1 MRVKPAMPKKEVL
14 PGFGRVKQKLVVV
27 VDDLGGKFSYQ
38 QTKDHLRCA
47 HAIISRAM
55 PAMDGSYCIKSLSAP
70 MRLSATG
77 EVCRRIHIT
86 QGTAL
91 TIGRSNKS
99 CDVTF
104 SDARVSRKHCQ
115 LRLLPHSNTL
125 LLLDGAT
132 TSDSCWDVS
141 HFVESLDVNRL
152 HSPPQMNK
160 PVLGDASIIKGLP
173 EDLRNIQN
181 ASKLKRKGKLVHY
194 PQKKHRRIE
203 THDFARAVGSHPVVK
218 VSCQWKPS
226 LNGIFV
232 NGHEFSTRVMVL
244 VPGDEVSL
252 VGPTNGGKSFDSECS
267 AAIGF
272 VVEAEPMG
280 QKAPTTT
287 SCLSLK
293 SITEHTID
301 DKFSAPDMACISHD
315 GGHGSFCKLIAFN
328 DRKDRHPEIWSV
340 SRSPYNQYMGTVTVG
355 NPDERIRRS
364 VSDTQAADLS
374 TNQSI
379 KPGSADPVQGKNP
392 RSLVSLDLQAVQVTE
407 ASSSVELDH
416 KLLSAFNLVNSSVK
430 LRSDLLNCYTAKS
443 IQAVAEQTELPLMT
457 AEKGVNCTQEI
468 TIYNNYI
475 TETTTVPTIDNV
487 SELCDRDLV
496 RHAGDP
502 AKMKDV
508 FFSLEHIAKLG
519 SILSPQTI
527 LPNDI
532 LTKNSKGYDM
542 SVLEKDA
549 SVSPIPAPPSRRE
562 SLLKGPSLVDNASIN
577 LPQFTRTLLVSPSNH
592 TARVTDMLSQMFD
605 AVLSK
610 RSVVN
615 SLPPAAANGNHLE
628 EFVSGNPHKEN
639 SDVLQATS
647 LRGVNDD
654 KTLKTGLVCEHS
666 FANDTGPMMVKADV
680 ARLTVMQVNE
690 ERQGGLKESLNGV
703 HNSDNGCT
711 MERILLGQPLNVEP
725 HSLDDGRQLNFTK
738 DGQAFVHVTN
748 EQTMLLE
755 TICCQSSQMD
765 VASSECTVKVVGSV
779 CGNGNF
785 TTVDNLSSTGYEI
798 VPVKK
803 VQSNTEVMD
812 VGASQREET
821 CAVQNIGCLEK
832 FCSLHVQQHLEC
844 TCSLGSS
851 KTEVEVMS
859 VKKVQG
865 IMKSL
870 DTEDEQRKATY
881 SAQEPKGL
889 DASCSTNVE
898 EHGLNMPIVGACHS
912 GLEEVDFCKK
922 DALKCTVKG
931 VEVQKGFECSVLVPA
946 SNKEELFATLQPDH
960 GVQRVV
966 CKEFNNDRA
975 RLDDGATL
983 ETDKT
988 VGRHDLCCSENL
1000 AVNAQVDAGV
1010 NTFGSKIEI
1019 GGYYLNQL
1027 EDVAAADN
1035 TVHLWKLLALSDD
1048 VQALFIATFT
1058 YDIEWFLASGG
1069 LSRDIPVT
1077 VACHDARRCWSKASK
1092 DRCEKPFLDWPN
1104 VTLVYPPFPR
1114 SNAIGSK
1121 GQGIGC
1127 HHPKIFLV
1135 RRSGSLRVIVSS
1147 ANLTYK
1153 QWFHVTN
1160 NVWWQDFSCR
1170 KTPDFRCLFRGEN
1183 KSKSSSSPDFA
1194 SQLAMFLAALLV
1206 NVPSESHW
1214 VTDLAA
1220 FDFSDADGSL
1230 VASVPGLHH
1239 PLYQNAPQFLTTLD
1253 KEVCYPSLQGDDIG
1267 SSFLGVVPTT
1277 VAGIKYRFCPSADR
1291 NGKRIRCL
1299 AAALSVAIAYE
1310 GSTMPVLL
1318 KRAKFLKAD
1327 PNAVSVVVTSRAN
1340 NGSQDLFLQQD
1351 LHDTEINTMETDVF
1365 DTEKGFIKLGFL
1377 TRDVASWLAI
1387 LCDQG
1392 FFSFAACIWPS
1403 EALAVASGQCDG
1415 IVKLA
1420 LYVFQ
1425 GPKFSTLSPTVM
1437 TSEECG
1443 AFSRL
1448 LKSLQNTWGLW
1459 RLEKV
1464 LCRYN
1469 WVHSFESDFYVAS
1482 SSMGTSLDAKFL
1494 AAFEAAAGRRV
1505 DSSTLSQES
1514 DPQWGCWT
1522 AEQEAANPS
1531 IGIVFPTID
1540 RVRQANFLHLG
1551 LLCFAESAW
1560 LRLKPARL
1568 LHDAV
1573 PHPPEREGFPMH
1585 IKVARQTFRDP
1596 LSFQAYGWMYCGS
1609 HNFSPAAWGRP
1620 VWRAA
1625 DWEAAT
1631 DAGSVL
1637 GSALHICNYE
1647 LGIVLIEPPPNEDFS
1662 RGKKEPSRRGLDRFV
1677 LPFQVPPPMYKDED
1691 RPATGKAMM
1700 EALMEMRALQL
1711 KAAEEDVA
1719 VMQSEDGPEE
1729 ACLVQQEGEAAGDAD
1744 REEVRAEQAYVGA
1757 LWSQLDDEDKKAK
1770 ELV

>member
-1 MRVKPAMPKKEVL
+1 MPPME
-14 PGFGRVKQKLVVV
+14 
-27 VDDLGGKFSYQ
+27 
-38 QTKDHLRCA
+38 
-47 HAIISRAM
+47 
-55 PAMDGSYCIKSLSAP
+55 GSYCIRSLSAP

-141 HFVESLDVNRL
+141 HFVEYIEAPDANRL

-160 PVLGDASIIKGLP
+160 PVLADATRINQVKGLP
-173 EDLRNIQN
+173 EDLWNIQN
-181 ASKLKRKGKLVHY
+181 ASKLKRKGKLVHN

-203 THDFARAVGSHPVVK
+203 THFVRPVGRHPVMK

-232 NGHEFSTRVMVL
+232 NGHEFSARVMVL

-252 VGPTNGGKSFDSECS
+252 VGPTNGGKSFDSECA

-301 DKFSAPDMACISHD
+301 DNFSAPDMACISHD
-315 GGHGSFCKLIAFN
+315 GDHGNFCKLIAFN
-328 DRKDRHPEIWSV
+328 DRQDRQPEIWSV
-340 SRSPYNQYMGTVTVG
+340 SRSPYNQYMETVNTHSRPTVA
-355 NPDERIRRS
+355 NPDEGIHRT

-379 KPGSADPVQGKNP
+379 KPGSPDPVQGKNP
-392 RSLVSLDLQAVQVTE
+392 RSLVSLDLQAAQVTE
-407 ASSSVELDH
+407 ASTLVELDH

-443 IQAVAEQTELPLMT
+443 IQAVEEQKELPLMT
-457 AEKGVNCTQEI
+457 AEKGVHCTQEI
-468 TIYNNYI
+468 KIHNNYS
-475 TETTTVPTIDNV
+475 TEPTTVPTIDNAT
-487 SELCDRDLV
+487 ELCDRDLV

-502 AKMKDV
+502 ANMKDV
-508 FFSLEHIAKLG
+508 FFSLEHNAELG
-519 SILSPQTI
+519 SILSPQII

-532 LTKNSKGYDM
+532 LTKNPKGYDM
-542 SVLEKDA
+542 SVDA

-577 LPQFTRTLLVSPSNH
+577 LPQSTRTLLVSPSNH
-592 TARVTDMLSQMFD
+592 TVRVTDLLSQMFD
-605 AVLSK
+605 AVLSE

-615 SLPPAAANGNHLE
+615 SLPPAAANENHLE
-628 EFVSGNPHKEN
+628 EFVSGNPQKEN
-639 SDVLQATS
+639 FDVLQATL

-654 KTLKTGLVCEHS
+654 KTLKTGSVCEHS
-666 FANDTGPMMVKADV
+666 FANDTGPMMVKGDG

-703 HNSDNGCT
+703 HNPVNGCT
-711 MERILLGQPLNVEP
+711 TKRILLGQPLNVEP
-725 HSLDDGRQLNFTK
+725 HSLDDERQLNFTK
-738 DGQAFVHVTN
+738 DGQTFVHVTN

-755 TICCQSSQMD
+755 TIRCQSSQMD
-765 VASSECTVKVVGSV
+765 VASSECTGKVVGSV

-785 TTVDNLSSTGYEI
+785 TTVDSLSRTGYEI
-798 VPVKK
+798 VPYKK
-803 VQSNTEVMD
+803 VQSNTDVMD
-812 VGASQREET
+812 VGDSQREET

-844 TCSLGSS
+844 TCPLGSL

-859 VKKVQG
+859 VKK
-865 IMKSL
+865 
-870 DTEDEQRKATY
+870 E
-881 SAQEPKGL
+881 
-889 DASCSTNVE
+889 
-898 EHGLNMPIVGACHS
+898 
-912 GLEEVDFCKK
+912 
-922 DALKCTVKG
+922 DALKCTVEG

-966 CKEFNNDRA
+966 CKEF
-975 RLDDGATL
+975 DGETL

-988 VGRHDLCCSENL
+988 VRRHDLCCSENP

-1010 NTFGSKIEI
+1010 NTIGSNIEI

-1027 EDVAAADN
+1027 EDVAAADS

-1058 YDIEWFLASGG
+1058 YDIEWFLASAG

-1077 VACHDARRCWSKASK
+1077 VACHNARRCWSKASK

-1135 RRSGSLRVIVSS
+1135 RRSGSLRAIVSS

-1170 KTPDFRCLFRGEN
+1170 QTPDFRCLFRGEK

-1214 VTDLAA
+1214 VTDLAG

-1239 PLYQNAPQFLTTLD
+1239 PLYQNAPQFLMTLD
-1253 KEVCYPSLQGDDIG
+1253 KEGCYPSFQGDDIG
-1267 SSFLGVVPTT
+1267 LSFLGVVPTM

-1299 AAALSVAIAYE
+1299 AAALSDTIAYE

-1340 NGSQDLFLQQD
+1340 NCSQDLFLQQD

-1392 FFSFAACIWPS
+1392 FLSFAACIWPS

-1425 GPKFSTLSPTVM
+1425 GPKFSTLSPAIM

-1443 AFSRL
+1443 AFSGL
-1448 LKSLQNTWGLW
+1448 LKSLHNTWGLW

-1494 AAFEAAAGRRV
+1494 AAFEAAAGRRL

-1585 IKVARQTFRDP
+1585 IKVARQTFCDP
-1596 LSFQAYGWMYCGS
+1596 LTSQQYGWMYCGS

-1620 VWRAA
+1620 ICRAA

-1677 LPFQVPPPMYKDED
+1677 LPFKVPPPMYKDED

-1719 VMQSEDGPEE
+1719 VMQSEAGLDE

-1744 REEVRAEQAYVGA
+1744 REEARAEQAYVEA
-1757 LWSQLDDEDKKAK
+1757 LWSQLDDEDQKAK
-1770 ELV
+1770 A